1 MNIITTNFSTSDLWY
16 SKLLTNPLQVH
27 SKVVFEMS
35 EEGSQVSNKTEDGRV
50 PLKVTVNRPFLFA
63 IIEGNSNAILMLGK
77 IMNPAV

>member
-1 MNIITTNFSTSDLWY
+1 MSDLCY
-16 SKLLTNPLQVH
+16 STILTDLLQVF

-35 EEGSQVSNKTEDGRV
+35 EEGSQVPEKTEDGGV
-50 PLKVTVNRPFLFA
+50 PLKLTVNRPFLFA

>member
-1 MNIITTNFSTSDLWY
+1 M
-16 SKLLTNPLQVH
+16 H